1 MHQQSLYDLQN
12 MGALHSQ
19 IHHPTNIPT
28 QGPQVLKEKQR
39 GSELKEGVMGSRA
52 TLANGC
58 EALLHAASEH
68 EICILSDTYA

>member
-1 MHQQSLYDLQN
+1 

-19 IHHPTNIPT
+19 IHHSTNIPT
-28 QGPQVLKEKQR
+28 QGPQFLKEKQK

-58 EALLHAASEH
+58 EALLHATSEH
-68 EICILSDTYA
+68 DIYILSHTYA